1 MVHLKQ
7 GSATMGNKSATPKAV
22 TLPHDGMS
30 RWSQIKSFVPI
41 SREKFRQMVRD
52 GQAPQ
57 PVRLGIRC
65 TMWRNSELHQFLAD
79 PTGYDAGGK

>member
-1 MVHLKQ
+1 MVSKVT
-7 GSATMGNKSATPKAV
+7 SPKPG

-57 PVRLGIRC
+57 PVKLGIRC
-65 TMWRNSELHQFLAD
+65 TMWRNAELHEFLND
-79 PTGYDAGGK
+79 PASYEVAK

>member
-1 MVHLKQ
+1 MV
-7 GSATMGNKSATPKAV
+7 NKTAIPKTV

-30 RWSQIKSFVPI
+30 RWTQIKSFIPV

-57 PVRLGIRC
+57 PVKLGIRC
-65 TMWRNSELHQFLAD
+65 TMYRNSELHQFLAD
-79 PTGYDAGGK
+79 PSGYHAEDKQ

>member
-1 MVHLKQ
+1 MPSKVT
-7 GSATMGNKSATPKAV
+7 SPKAV

-52 GQAPQ
+52 GQAPK

-65 TMWRNSELHQFLAD
+65 TMWHNSELHKFLAD